1 MVEGDESSTTKSTTS
16 QAEQYVIKPGPYTL
30 FASDNP
36 GALITSVMF
45 SGDNYN
51 EWST

>member
-1 MVEGDESSTTKSTTS
+1 MAGDGDNTDANKSITAKVEQDGKNLTS
-16 QAEQYVIKPGPYTL
+16 PYSL

-45 SGDNYN
+45 TGDNYN
-51 EWST
+51 E